1 VEEWPV
7 RARITDE
14 ITGVV
19 YIVRC
24 ERVLGPEEIQQAI
37 VEYKRRN
44 PAVLRLV
51 RGETVE
57 IRLGPSSSA

>member
-1 VEEWPV
+1 MARMPV

-24 ERVLGPEEIQQAI
+24 ERELTPQEIQRAI
-37 VEYKRRN
+37 LEYKKN
-44 PAVLRLV
+44 TPASLRV
-51 RGETVE
+51 GRGEIAE
-57 IRLGPSSSA
+57 IRVPS